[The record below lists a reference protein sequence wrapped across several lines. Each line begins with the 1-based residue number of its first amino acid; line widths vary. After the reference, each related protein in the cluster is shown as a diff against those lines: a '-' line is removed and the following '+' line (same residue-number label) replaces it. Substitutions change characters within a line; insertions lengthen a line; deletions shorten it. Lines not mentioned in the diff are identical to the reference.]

1 MKKILSISALALAAG
16 LLFVSCEKEP
26 DAGTV
31 VNDSIYLTAG
41 LPVSNEVYYSL
52 TVDELTGKTETVGTN
67 EISLKLCSNA
77 EVKNAAS
84 ATLKADFS
92 KVPSNATRMP
102 EEGYSL
108 VRATAEIAAG
118 AKEAAETFLVTINAE
133 AMPEAGIYVLPLTIE
148 ATSDNTEV
156 SATANTVTVRFIRNI
171 NKADTPEG
179 WTKISSDRYTA
190 GALESY
196 VGWEYEGETVA
207 EAFDGDLSTGWYSTT
222 YDWSS
227 YTYADDDSYNYG
239 CFAEV
244 VFNEAVA
251 LKGLTVAAD
260 PDSDYYR
267 YRPRR
272 LSIMFK
278 YEGEEEY
285 TWDKEYSYS
294 TDEYAY
300 EQVSLIEGEVESV
313 PENQPSPADFLIT
326 KPDYSTYNIDL
337 TEKLAGRKVS
347 SMIILPATLYV
358 GNVYLWNDEGTD
370 YQYDENGYPIKKFD
384 EEQQDYWYEYSYDI
398 YYGAFVNEFVL
409 FE

>member
-31 VNDSIYLTAG
+31 VNDSIYLTTG

-179 WTKISSDRYTA
+179 WTKISSDRYTV

-207 EAFDGDLSTGWYSTT
+207 EAFDGDLSTGWYSTV
-222 YDWSS
+222 YDSS
-227 YTYADDDSYNYG
+227 NGFATDNSYYYG

-260 PDSDYYR
+260 PDSDWYG

-278 YEGEEEY
+278 YEGEDDY

-294 TDEYAY
+294 TDEYIY
-300 EQVSLIEGEVESV
+300 QQVSLIEGEVESV

-347 SMIILPATLYV
+347 AMIILPATLYV
-358 GNVYLWNDEGTD
+358 GSVYETDESGNYVTD
-370 YQYDENGYPIKKFD
+370 EDGNYVRKFD
-384 EEQQDYWYEYSYDI
+384 EEQQDYWYEYYYDI